1 VRGIKDLWSVFGTHF
16 SFKLKIIKH
25 MQTYSTIEY
34 IIGGLQLLVLASLL
48 LGGLVYLI
56 KDFKK
61 FKNN

>member
-1 VRGIKDLWSVFGTHF
+1 
-16 SFKLKIIKH
+16 

-48 LGGLVYLI
+48 LGSLVYLI

>member
-1 VRGIKDLWSVFGTHF
+1 MHF

-34 IIGGLQLLVLASLL
+34 IIGGLQLLVLASLF

-56 KDFKK
+56 NDFKK